1 MKKRFE
7 KIENL
12 TRAIRKDFASPD
24 KIPENRAEELEK
36 AYIDLADKTNHYIEL
51 KSIIPFTGIGQKR
64 TEFARN
70 LLNFASST
78 LSDMELN
85 PEKEH
90 ELKDLDPMEMKE
102 EEYL

>member
-7 KIENL
+7 KVETL

-36 AYIDLADKTNHYIEL
+36 AYIDLADKTNRYIEL

-90 ELKDLDPMEMKE
+90 DLKDVDPMEMKE